1 MTTLPTVTAA
11 MFALVA
17 FVLLA
22 NLVLVHYAR
31 GVARTAVDEAV
42 RTAAVAA
49 DPVAACLWKAE
60 DVLQDLLGGSFGSGL
75 QVECSPI
82 DGAINAS
89 IHGVLRPLIPG
100 FPSFGLS
107 VGSSAVIPIR

>member
-42 RTAAVAA
+42 RTASVDI
-49 DPVAACLWKAE
+49 DPVAACLGTTG
-60 DVLQDLLGGSFGSGL
+60 DVLEDLLGGSFGSGL
-75 QVECSPI
+75 QVECSPT
-82 DGAINAS
+82 DGTIHAS
-89 IHGVLRPLIPG
+89 VRGGLPPLIPG
-100 FPSFGLS
+100 FPSFELS
-107 VGSSAVIPIR
+107 VHASAVIRIR

>member
-31 GVARTAVDEAV
+31 GAARLAVDEAV
-42 RTAAVAA
+42 RTASVAA
-49 DPVAACLWKAE
+49 DPAVACLGTAV
-60 DVLQDLLGGSFGSGL
+60 DVLEDLLGGSFGSGL
-75 QVECSPI
+75 EVECSPV

-89 IHGVLRPLIPG
+89 VRGGLPPLFPG
-100 FPSFGLS
+100 FPSFELS
-107 VGSSAVIPIR
+107 VDASAVIRIR

>member
-42 RTAAVAA
+42 RTASVAP
-49 DPVAACLWKAE
+49 DPVAVCIGTAGK
-60 DVLQDLLGGSFGSGL
+60 VLEDLLGGPFGSGL
-75 QVECSPI
+75 QVVCWPM

-89 IHGVLRPLIPG
+89 VRGGLPPLIPG
-100 FPSFGLS
+100 FPSFELS
-107 VGSSAVIPIR
+107 VDASAVIRIR